1 MPSLITNRGVLMRV
15 AAATLERIEAGA
27 LEQVTK
33 EASLEST
40 DISVHPNAV
49 ANALAGALEWAHL
62 DLQVQAAGIA
72 ESVESPA
79 GEIPYVPN
87 NQVLALLQS
96 AYDEYMEA
104 RAAEPTAELET
115 PFDTSDPGW
124 LSVAFEKLKELFR
137 GKRKFIK
144 HTSLT
149 SFRQDLPANAVVALF
164 SDWGTGEPTAQ
175 RVMQQI
181 KARNPTHAIHLGDVY
196 YSGTPKEVKNRFLDV
211 IDLFGPPRSACK
223 YFALNSNHEMYSGG
237 YGYFDTTLP
246 RFGQEASYF
255 CLANKDW
262 QLIGIDSGYEDHG
275 LQDPQKEWLAAQL
288 QQRGP
293 KNVLLSHHQL
303 FSPYESVSDKRLPK
317 KMGDLL
323 ANIYAWFWGHEHKCI
338 ILGDHLGIKARCI
351 GHAAIPDSVPYG
363 APRFEDVPIVQVDE
377 RRSPEGVNVHGFAL
391 LKFAGS
397 RLDVS
402 YIDEFGAEFFT
413 ERLDAGGAPAI
424 IVRGAETERVLEHPA
439 ARMTATHYK
448 RVLKRRESLGGGLE
462 GMEGADDGEP
472 DLSQAAINDRAEG
485 TAAELHRIV
494 KDLLGDKPDLHEVVD
509 LIAKEGRASLE
520 TLANEDRATQGLEVI
535 VRTDGSRPSFMV
547 RNGAVDKSTSPVGAW
562 GDQLDASAASGLLTD
577 ALTCVG
583 RIDLPDSTQ
592 GFEGTGFL
600 IHENLI
606 VTNRHVLQAIA
617 RPNAQGGFNFK
628 PGVAIDFGHEFRAR
642 DSVSPRRLKQL
653 VFCPAKVINDPIDHT
668 KLDLVLIE
676 LEPVAQASDRPRS
689 VLAFDVA
696 PDWAIPSQF
705 VYIIG
710 YPGNPGLGEPLSLL
724 EQLFQSTFGCKRLAP
739 GEIETAHAAVF
750 NWTLAHDASTL
761 GGNSGSVLLV
771 PGREGAAAGLH
782 YGGRRADP
790 RENWGHV
797 LGRVLEEPDKFSGK
811 TLREVLNQFGVQ
823 LVDRRSS

>member
-1 MPSLITNRGVLMRV
+1 MRV
-15 AAATLERIEAGA
+15 ATATLERIEGGA
-27 LEQVTK
+27 LEEVTK
-33 EASLEST
+33 KASLEST
-40 DISVHPNAV
+40 DIPVHPSAV
-49 ANALAGALEWAHL
+49 ANALAGALEWARL
-62 DLQVQAAGIA
+62 DLQVGSAGT
-72 ESVESPA
+72 VESIESGA

-104 RAAEPTAELET
+104 RAAKPTSELET

-124 LSVAFEKLKELFR
+124 LTVAFEKLKELFR
-137 GKRKFIK
+137 GKHQFVK

-149 SFRQDLPANAVVALF
+149 SFRQNLPTNAVVALF
-164 SDWGTGEPTAQ
+164 ADWGTGEPTAQ

-181 KARNPTHAIHLGDVY
+181 KARNPTHAVHLGDVY

-211 IDLFGPPRSACK
+211 IDLFGPPHSSCN

-255 CLANKDW
+255 CLANEDW

-288 QQRGP
+288 QRRGP

-317 KMGDLL
+317 KIGDLL
-323 ANIYAWFWGHEHKCI
+323 PNIYAWFWGHEHKCI

-363 APRFEDVPIVQVDE
+363 APRFDDVQIVQVDE
-377 RRSPEGVNVHGFAL
+377 RRSPDGVNVHGFAL

-402 YIDEFGAEFFT
+402 YIDEFGVEFFA

-424 IVRGAETERVLEHPA
+424 MVRGAETEGGAERPA
-439 ARMTATHYK
+439 AGMTATHYK

-462 GMEGADDGEP
+462 GMEGAGDGEP
-472 DLSQAAINDRAEG
+472 DLSPAAIKDRAES
-485 TAAELHRIV
+485 TAAGLHRIV
-494 KDLLGDKPDLHEVVD
+494 KELLGDKSDLHEIAD
-509 LIAKEGRASLE
+509 LIAKEGRDSLE
-520 TLANEDRATQGLEVI
+520 RLANEDRATAGLEVI

-547 RNGAVDKSTSPVGAW
+547 RNGSVDQSTSPAGAW
-562 GDQLDASAASGLLTD
+562 KDLLNVSAAALTD
-577 ALTCVG
+577 ALACVG
-583 RIDLPDSTQ
+583 RIDVPESSQ

-600 IHENLI
+600 VHENLI

-617 RPNAQGGFNFK
+617 RPNTHGGFNFK
-628 PGVAIDFGHEFRAR
+628 FGVAIDFGHEFRAR
-642 DSVSPRRLKQL
+642 ASVSPRRLKQL
-653 VFCPAKVINDPIDHT
+653 AFCPARVINEPIDHT

-676 LEPVAQASDRPRS
+676 LEPVADGDRPRS
-689 VLAFDVA
+689 VLAFDIA
-696 PDWAIPSQF
+696 PDWATAGQF
-705 VYIIG
+705 IYTIG
-710 YPGNPGLGEPLSLL
+710 YPGNPGFSEPLSLL

-739 GEIETAHAAVF
+739 GEIEPAHAQVF
-750 NWTLAHDASTL
+750 AWTLAHDASTL
-761 GGNSGSVLLV
+761 GGNSGSVVLV
-771 PGREGAAAGLH
+771 PGREGVAAGLH
-782 YGGRRADP
+782 YGGKRSEP

-797 LGRVLEEPDKFSGK
+797 LGRVLGEPDKFSGK
-811 TLREVLNQFGVQ
+811 TLREILDKFGVQ